1 MNDSSKNP
9 DDIVVESRFSK
20 HKLFFLIVTS
30 VVLALLLVMVSMAL
44 YASSGAA
51 QLDLSRPG
59 YKAVQ
64 DKIGQSSTFESFP
77 ATGPVNDQVLDQF
90 IKLYDRQIQPVLGD
104 SPFNPESLSDHALGL
119 VDKTT
124 N

>member
-1 MNDSSKNP
+1 MNDASKLP
-9 DDIVVESRFSK
+9 QDVAVEPRFSR
-20 HKLFFLIVTS
+20 HKLFLLIVS
-30 VVLALLLVMVSMAL
+30 SIVLALMLVLISMAL

-64 DKIGQSSTFESFP
+64 DKLGQQSTFESFP
-77 ATGPVNDQVLDQF
+77 ATGPVNDQILEQF
-90 IKLYDRQIQPVLGD
+90 IKLYDRQIRPVLGD

-119 VDKTT
+119 DSKPEG
-124 N
+124 